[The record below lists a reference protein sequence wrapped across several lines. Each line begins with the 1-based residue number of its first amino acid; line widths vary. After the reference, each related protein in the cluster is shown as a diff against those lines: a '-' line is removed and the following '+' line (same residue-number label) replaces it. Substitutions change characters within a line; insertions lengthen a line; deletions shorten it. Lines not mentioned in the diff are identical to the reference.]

1 MNILLISLLGC
12 LVVALPSASAQKVKW
27 CVKTQNELKKCKHL
41 ASKSADLE
49 CLLRL
54 STIDCIK
61 SIEKGEA
68 DVVTADGEHVYFGGR
83 KPFELRPLIAEKYQ
97 KESCYAVAVV
107 KRDTDFSIRDLKG
120 KTSYHSCYKSPGGW
134 TLPIGRLVAVKIIPW
149 DPNDMTLESAV
160 SHFFLR
166 SCVPGISK
174 AQYPKL
180 CSDCQGDCSCSQNE
194 QCSGDGG
201 AFQCMKKGNGDV
213 AFICQDGIPEIE
225 RPNYQLLCMD
235 GRRKSVEDYKTCN
248 LGKEPHRAVIGRKDA
263 DSQHIYKVLKQIP
276 GSDLFSSDVFGGK
289 DLIFSDSA
297 FDLME
302 LPKITDSFL
311 YLKDDYG
318 AMHALREGSPPARA
332 PDGKIQ
338 WCVISHAEQQKC
350 DGLQIP
356 RVECRRASSV
366 EECIQKV
373 MRREADFFAADGGQV
388 YIAGK
393 CGLVP
398 AMVEQY
404 DEQSCPDGG
413 EYSSL
418 FVVAVVRKDSG
429 VTWNK
434 LRGRKSCHTGL
445 NHNAGWIVPDSVICG
460 KTPDCTLYEF
470 FSEGCAPGADP
481 TSNMCKLCKGGGKQ
495 VGDESKC
502 KASSEEMYY
511 GYDGAFRCLAEG
523 AGEVAFIK
531 HSIVG
536 DYTEGI
542 RPDWAKDLKADEF
555 ELICPK
561 SPDRTFKHTEFADCN
576 LAKVPAHAV
585 ITRKDV
591 RSDVVS
597 VLREAQKYPDSP
609 FKSKGERNLLF
620 SDSTK
625 CLQETTK
632 PLQEFLTKEYTDM
645 IERTYA
651 TGQGVPDLV
660 KACTLDGSRDQLS
673 TQKEFPTK
681 KTDMTGQGVPDV
693 VKVCTLDDCRHHLS
707 TQQEFPTKKTDMT
720 GQGVPDVVK
729 VCTLDDCR
737 HHLSTQQ
744 VVTRVTV
751 LVEVDGVLKDSVTI
765 NLSS

>member
-27 CVKTQNELKKCKHL
+27 CVKTQNELDKCKKWQGL
-41 ASKSADLE
+41 AKSDPSKSADLE

-68 DVVTADGEHVYFGGR
+68 DVVTADGEHVYFGGL
-83 KPFELRPLIAEKYQ
+83 KPYELRPLIAEKYK

-134 TLPIGRLVAVKIIPW
+134 TLPIGRLVADRKILW
-149 DPNDMTLESAV
+149 DGPDDLPLEKAV
-160 SHFFLR
+160 SEFFLR

-180 CSDCQGDCSCSQNE
+180 CSACQGDCSCSQNE
-194 QCSGDGG
+194 LCSGDGG

-213 AFICQDGIPEIE
+213 AFICQDGIPDDE

-235 GRRKSVEDYKTCN
+235 GSRKSVEDYKTCN
-248 LGKEPHRAVIGRKDA
+248 LGKEPPLAVIGRKDA

-276 GSDLFSSDVFGGK
+276 DSDLFSSDGGK

-311 YLKDDYG
+311 YLKDYYE
-318 AMHALREGSPPARA
+318 AMQAFKKGSPPARA

-350 DGLQIP
+350 DSLQIP

-373 MRREADFFAADGGQV
+373 MRGEADFFAADGGQV

-398 AMVEQY
+398 AMVEQK
-404 DEQSCPDGG
+404 DEQSCLVGG
-413 EYSSL
+413 DTSNYY
-418 FVVAVVRKDSG
+418 VVAVVRKDSHL
-429 VTWNK
+429 TWNE

-445 NHNAGWIVPDSVICG
+445 NRNAGWKVPDSVICG
-460 KTPDCTLYEF
+460 KTPNCTLYDF

-502 KASSEEMYY
+502 KASSAEMYY
-511 GYDGAFRCLAEG
+511 GYDGAFRCLAEK

-536 DYTEGI
+536 DYTEGKG
-542 RPDWAKDLKADEF
+542 PEWAKNLKADEF

-561 SPDRTFKHTEFADCN
+561 SPDRFKYTEFADCN

-597 VLREAQKYPDSP
+597 VLKEAQKSPDIL
-609 FKSKGERNLLF
+609 FKSVGERNLLF

-625 CLQETTK
+625 CLQELTK
-632 PLQEFLTKEYTDM
+632 PMQEFLTKEYRDM

-651 TGQGVPDLV
+651 TGQGAPDL
-660 KACTLDGSRDQLS
+660 L
-673 TQKEFPTK
+673 
-681 KTDMTGQGVPDV
+681 
-693 VKVCTLDDCRHHLS
+693 KVCTLD
-707 TQQEFPTKKTDMT
+707 E
-720 GQGVPDVVK
+720 
-729 VCTLDDCR
+729 
-737 HHLSTQQ
+737 
-744 VVTRVTV
+744 
-751 LVEVDGVLKDSVTI
+751 
-765 NLSS
+765 